1 VPSMSLFHRVPSF
14 DFEGVGARRRRRW
27 KRFVAFVAFLLSLGA
42 IGGAVVAWAV
52 ELGFSGLIGQG
63 LAQLAG

>member
-1 VPSMSLFHRVPSF
+1 MPSLSLPHRVPAF

-27 KRFVAFVAFLLSLGA
+27 KRFVGFVAFVLSLGA
-42 IGGAVVAWAV
+42 IGGAVLAWAV
-52 ELGFSGLIGQG
+52 ELGFSGVIGQG